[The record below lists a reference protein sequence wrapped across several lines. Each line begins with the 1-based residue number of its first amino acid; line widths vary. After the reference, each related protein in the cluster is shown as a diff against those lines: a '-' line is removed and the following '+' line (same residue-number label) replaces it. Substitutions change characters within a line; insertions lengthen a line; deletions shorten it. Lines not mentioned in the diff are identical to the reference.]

1 MSNNIEDKKWPD
13 KGTLYLIIPILQKG
27 DLTKCS
33 NYRTLSLISN
43 SSNILLRIILNRL
56 IPQTKLILSENQA
69 GQKIKKHGR
78 TNSKIRLINE
88 KYIEKQKKV

>member
-56 IPQTKLILSENQA
+56 IPQTKLILSEDQA
-69 GQKIKKHGR
+69 GFKKSR
-78 TNSKIRLINE
+78 NTVEQILKIRLINV
-88 KYIEKQKKV
+88 KTY